1 MYGIWE
7 SAACFFT
14 YFVVFAEN
22 GFLPLTVIGLRSN
35 WENMAYTNLP
45 DNYGQEWSYAQRKN
59 LEYTVYSVYF
69 MTIVVCQVANLIVCK
84 TRRTSILCQG
94 MSNRPLILALFIEV
108 FLTVFLMYTPGL
120 QIAFKFYPIMWHWW
134 LCGAP
139 FMVCMLLF
147 AEGRKLA
154 AHFMPGGLIERDLLF

>member
-1 MYGIWE
+1 MGIGRLFFYLLCCLRWE
-7 SAACFFT
+7 WFLAAHC
-14 YFVVFAEN
+14 YWIA
-22 GFLPLTVIGLRSN
+22 LN